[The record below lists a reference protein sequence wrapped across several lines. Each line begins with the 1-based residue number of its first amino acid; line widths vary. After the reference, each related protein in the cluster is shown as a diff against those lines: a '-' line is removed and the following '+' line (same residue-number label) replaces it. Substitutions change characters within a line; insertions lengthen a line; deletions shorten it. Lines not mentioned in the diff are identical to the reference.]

1 MILPMVCWSNA
12 CEVGMIGTMRVSSFQ
27 SRLVNRSF
35 YFAQEL
41 ISLSN
46 LPYRLLVGRNYFL
59 PSIMVIETEL
69 NIHNDH
75 IYPKAG
81 KNVYNSHSKLKS
93 AMVKSSK
100 NNLLYRLDSS
110 ANVKKHYWT

>member
-46 LPYRLLVGRNYFL
+46 LPYRLFVSRNYFL
-59 PSIMVIETEL
+59 PSLEGLKPAVSLLVFARIPQAKWPRTRLRCSQV
-69 NIHNDH
+69 IHN
-75 IYPKAG
+75 
-81 KNVYNSHSKLKS
+81 YNSG
-93 AMVKSSK
+93 
-100 NNLLYRLDSS
+100 YC
-110 ANVKKHYWT
+110 

>member
-1 MILPMVCWSNA
+1 MILRIVCWSNS

-59 PSIMVIETEL
+59 PSFKSLTNAL
-69 NIHNDH
+69 NSNPLMRKVESSQFFSILVQTVNNTIVT
-75 IYPKAG
+75 IYLTG
-81 KNVYNSHSKLKS
+81 
-93 AMVKSSK
+93 
-100 NNLLYRLDSS
+100 
-110 ANVKKHYWT
+110 

>member
-1 MILPMVCWSNA
+1 
-12 CEVGMIGTMRVSSFQ
+12 MIGTMRVSSFQ

-59 PSIMVIETEL
+59 PSTFGFQP
-69 NIHNDH
+69 NDKH
-75 IYPKAG
+75 KHKRSSSSYLCCVNTV
-81 KNVYNSHSKLKS
+81 KNRDGNGMRSTFS
-93 AMVKSSK
+93 ATMGTAERVC
-100 NNLLYRLDSS
+100 
-110 ANVKKHYWT
+110 AVQG